1 MKTQCDDLLAELD
14 ALYKRF
20 NSVRHTSVW
29 GGSFEREY
37 GAAMEIKPIVNK
49 MFDTLI
55 KLMEARSTPP
65 TPMTPDVTQPP
76 GQWVKTADGL
86 PQVMRTIVF
95 DRHGKAEDDSG
106 RREYVVH
113 SWHLGWRQDD
123 VWWDMNAVKPID
135 GTICHWMYVPQPGKC
150 DLE

>member
-1 MKTQCDDLLAELD
+1 MNFIL
-14 ALYKRF
+14 
-20 NSVRHTSVW
+20 
-29 GGSFEREY
+29 
-37 GAAMEIKPIVNK
+37 
-49 MFDTLI
+49 
-55 KLMEARSTPP
+55 
-65 TPMTPDVTQPP
+65 VTQPP

-86 PQVMRTIVF
+86 PQNMRTIVF

-123 VWWDMNAVKPID
+123 VWWDMNAAKAID